1 MKIPKR
7 STKANES
14 STSGS
19 EGEAPPVQRTYAE
32 VTTGLTTSGSDSVPP
47 PGPLQPPHEGRQ
59 APPGPPGPPRA
70 EGRRSPSPVASGSGA
85 QTAKSAKKRKRE
97 TGPEEISEAEA
108 RKANSLLKIEMAM
121 IASRATD
128 LEHTVAEHQECLDE
142 ATNAVSRLVEKEAR
156 LRAEHTEEMNNARA
170 QLEDRV

>member
-19 EGEAPPVQRTYAE
+19 EEEAAKRTYAE
-32 VTTGLTTSGSDSVPP
+32 VTASLTSGSDSVPP

-70 EGRRSPSPVASGSGA
+70 EGRKSPSPVAGGSGA

-97 TGPEEISEAEA
+97 TGPEEISKL
-108 RKANSLLKIEMAM
+108 RPGRPTLS
-121 IASRATD
+121 SR
-128 LEHTVAEHQECLDE
+128 
-142 ATNAVSRLVEKEAR
+142 SRWP
-156 LRAEHTEEMNNARA
+156 
-170 QLEDRV
+170 

>member
-19 EGEAPPVQRTYAE
+19 EEEAAAKRTYAE
-32 VTTGLTTSGSDSVPP
+32 VTASLTNGSDSVPP

-59 APPGPPGPPRA
+59 APSGPPPGPPRA
-70 EGRRSPSPVASGSGA
+70 EGRKSPSPVAGGSGA

-121 IASRATD
+121 ISSRAAD
-128 LEHTVAEHQECLDE
+128 LENTVQEHQECL
-142 ATNAVSRLVEKEAR
+142 AR
-156 LRAEHTEEMNNARA
+156 LLMP
-170 QLEDRV
+170 